1 MLLPGSL
8 VEAPDF
14 DTAELE
20 DTADVVA
27 AASFFAI
34 VSFDLIFAI
43 SAAEVAIFLFSRL
56 IPPPDTALAMTD
68 ADTKAFLILSLSGLT
83 IADDDDD
90 L

>member
-8 VEAPDF
+8 DEAPDF
-14 DTAELE
+14 DTAELD
-20 DTADVVA
+20 DTVAAA
-27 AASFFAI
+27 AASFFAS

-43 SAAEVAIFLFSRL
+43 SAAEVAIFLFNRL
-56 IPPPDTALAMTD
+56 IPPPDTTLAMTD

-83 IADDDDD
+83 IADDDG